1 MRVFEDPCSGADK
14 AMTAEQIEVVAVIHT
29 GMEEGADGPGTLTIY
44 EADGFRSN

>member
-1 MRVFEDPCSGADK
+1 MFEDPCSGADK

-29 GMEEGADGPGTLTIY
+29 GMEEGANGPGTLTIY